1 MVQWID
7 EIWFTFMELK
17 RTSVDFMSINFFAL
31 KSLLIRMNKGMC
43 ARVRRNITGTPLIG
57 ALLFY
62 ISEQTFVKDIF
73 SSFFI
78 NKKVWF
84 LKLDFKNDKNT
95 ELLQQLV
102 KKTTQYK
109 KVNWMN
115 QINDKLKRE
124 ELINYS

>member
-1 MVQWID
+1 
-7 EIWFTFMELK
+7 MELK

-115 QINDKLKRE
+115 QINDKSKRE